1 MLNSKKDDFLSYLK
15 GKNLLIA
22 THDSADLDG
31 FVSALVLKFFFDNI
45 FTNQN
50 IFLTFPKLSKYTK
63 NFVLK
68 FLHKF
73 PDFNFPSKNDEDFSN
88 IDVIVIVDSN
98 NLEQIK
104 LSSTLKIDIPF
115 IFVDHHLDL
124 EKNYGGNITSLN
136 LIFENYSSTAE
147 IILELIDNY
156 NFDLPIPY
164 KYLLISA
171 ILTDSGFLKY
181 GNTETIKHLLNL
193 LQDEIDF
200 QDVLLLLE
208 SETDISK
215 KIAGIKGLQR
225 VKLIRVDSWLIGI
238 SHVSSFSASVASILI
253 KVGFDVGI
261 VYTKEKS
268 KYRIS
273 ARAKKNVCLR
283 TGLHLGKILNGINNG
298 NANSG
303 GGHDGAATL
312 NGENDLERSL
322 SEIIDNIKR
331 TLINYKPL

>member
-1 MLNSKKDDFLSYLK
+1 MLNSKKEVFLNFLQ
-15 GKNLLIA
+15 GKNLLIT

-31 FVSALVLKFFFDNI
+31 FVSVIVLKFFFEN
-45 FTNQN
+45 FFSNQN
-50 IFLTFPKLSKYTK
+50 IYLTFSKLSKYTQ
-63 NFVLK
+63 NFVVK
-68 FLHKF
+68 FLQKF
-73 PDFNFPSKNDEDFSN
+73 PDFNFPSKNDENFSD
-88 IDVIVIVDSN
+88 IDIIVIVDTN
-98 NLEQIK
+98 NIEQIK
-104 LSSTLKIDIPF
+104 LSSALNLEVPF

-124 EKNYGGNITSLN
+124 KKNYGRNITSLN

-156 NFDLPIPY
+156 DFNLPIPY

-181 GNTETIKHLLNL
+181 GNTETIKHLLNI
-193 LQDEIDF
+193 LQNGIDF
-200 QDVLLLLE
+200 QDVLPLLE
-208 SETDISK
+208 NETDISK
-215 KIAGIKGLQR
+215 KIANIKGLQR
-225 VKLIRVDSWLIGI
+225 AKLIRADSWLIGI
-238 SHVSSFSASVASILI
+238 SHVSSFSASVASTLI

-273 ARAKKNVCLR
+273 ARAKKNVCLK
-283 TGLHLGKILNGINNG
+283 TGLHLGKVFNGISNVD
-298 NANSG
+298 G

-312 NGENDLERSL
+312 NGENDLERTL
-322 SEIIDNIKR
+322 NEIIDSIKR

>member
-1 MLNSKKDDFLSYLK
+1 MLNSKKDDFLNYLK

-31 FVSALVLKFFFDNI
+31 FVSALVLKFFFENV

-50 IFLTFPKLSKYTK
+50 IFLTFSKLSKYTK

-73 PDFNFPSKNDEDFSN
+73 PDFNFPSKNDENFSD

-104 LSSTLKIDIPF
+104 LPSKLNLDIPF

-124 EKNYGGNITSLN
+124 EKNYRSNLTSLN

-181 GNTETIKHLLNL
+181 GNTETIKHLLNI
-193 LQDEIDF
+193 LQDEIEF

-208 SETDISK
+208 NETDISK
-215 KIAGIKGLQR
+215 KIASIKGLQR
-225 VKLIRVDSWLIGI
+225 AKLIRVDSWLIGI
-238 SHVSSFSASVASILI
+238 SHVSSFSASVASTLI

-273 ARAKKNVCLR
+273 ARAKKNVCLK
-283 TGLHLGKILNGINNG
+283 TGLHLGKILNGISNVD
-298 NANSG
+298 G

>member
-1 MLNSKKDDFLSYLK
+1 MLNSKKEDFLNYLK

-22 THDSADLDG
+22 THDSTDLDG
-31 FVSALVLKFFFDNI
+31 FVSALALKFFFENF

-50 IFLTFPKLSKYTK
+50 IFLTFSKLSKYTK
-63 NFVLK
+63 NFVVK
-68 FLHKF
+68 FLQKF
-73 PDFNFPSKNDEDFSN
+73 PDFNFPSKNDENFSN

-104 LSSTLKIDIPF
+104 LSNMLNLDVPF

-124 EKNYGGNITSLN
+124 KKNYGGNIASLN

-147 IILELIDNY
+147 IILELINNY
-156 NFDLPIPY
+156 NFDIPIPY

-181 GNTETIKHLLNL
+181 GNTETIKHLFNILK
-193 LQDEIDF
+193 DEIEF

-208 SETDISK
+208 NETDISK
-215 KIAGIKGLQR
+215 KIASIKGLQR
-225 VKLIRVDSWLIGI
+225 AKLIRVDSWLIGI
-238 SHVSSFSASVASILI
+238 SHVSSFSASVASTLI
-253 KVGFDVGI
+253 KVGYDVGI

-273 ARAKKNVCLR
+273 ARAKKNVCLK
-283 TGLHLGKILNGINNG
+283 TGLHLGNILNGISNVD
-298 NANSG
+298 G

-312 NGENDLERSL
+312 NGENDLERNL
-322 SEIIDNIKR
+322 NEIIDTIKR
-331 TLINYKPL
+331 TLINYQPL

>member
-1 MLNSKKDDFLSYLK
+1 MLNSKKDDFLNYLK

-22 THDSADLDG
+22 THDLADLDG
-31 FVSALVLKFFFDNI
+31 FVSALVLKFFFKNV

-50 IFLTFPKLSKYTK
+50 IFLTFSKLSKYTK

-73 PDFNFPSKNDEDFSN
+73 PDFNFPSKNNEDFSN

-104 LSSTLKIDIPF
+104 LPSKLNLDVPF

-124 EKNYGGNITSLN
+124 EKNYEGNITSLN

-147 IILELIDNY
+147 IILELINDY
-156 NFDLPIPY
+156 DFDLPIPY

-181 GNTETIKHLLNL
+181 GNTETIKHLLNI
-193 LQDEIDF
+193 LQNEIDF
-200 QDVLLLLE
+200 QDVLPLLE
-208 SETDISK
+208 NETDISK
-215 KIAGIKGLQR
+215 KIASIKGLQR
-225 VKLIRVDSWLIGI
+225 AKLIRVDNWLIGI
-238 SHVSSFSASVASILI
+238 SHVSSFSASVASTLI

-273 ARAKKNVCLR
+273 TRAKKNVCLK
-283 TGLHLGKILNGINNG
+283 TGLHLGKILNGISNVD
-298 NANSG
+298 G

-312 NGENDLERSL
+312 NGENDFERNL
-322 SEIIDNIKR
+322 NEVIDNIKR
-331 TLINYKPL
+331 TLINYQPL

>member
-1 MLNSKKDDFLSYLK
+1 MLNSKKDDFLNYLK

-31 FVSALVLKFFFDNI
+31 FVSVLVLKFFFENF

-50 IFLTFPKLSKYTK
+50 IFLTFSKLSKYTK
-63 NFVLK
+63 NFVVK
-68 FLHKF
+68 FLQKF
-73 PDFNFPSKNDEDFSN
+73 PDFDFPSNNEENFSN

-104 LSSTLKIDIPF
+104 LSSTLNLDVPF

-124 EKNYGGNITSLN
+124 KKNYVGNITSLN

-147 IILELIDNY
+147 IILELIDSY

-181 GNTETIKHLLNL
+181 GNTETIKHLLNI
-193 LQDEIDF
+193 LQDEIEF

-208 SETDISK
+208 NETDISK
-215 KIAGIKGLQR
+215 KIASIKGLQR

-238 SHVSSFSASVASILI
+238 SHVSSFSASVASTLI

-261 VYTKEKS
+261 VYTKEKE

-273 ARAKKNVCLR
+273 ARAKKNVCLK
-283 TGLHLGKILNGINNG
+283 TGLHLGKILNGISNG
-298 NANSG
+298 DSG

>member
-31 FVSALVLKFFFDNI
+31 FVSALVLKFFFENV

-50 IFLTFPKLSKYTK
+50 IFLTFSKLSKYTK

-73 PDFNFPSKNDEDFSN
+73 PDFIFPYKNDEDFSN
-88 IDVIVIVDSN
+88 IDVIVIVDTN

-104 LSSTLKIDIPF
+104 LSSALNLDVPF

-136 LIFENYSSTAE
+136 LIFENFSSTAE

-156 NFDLPIPY
+156 DFDLPIPY

-181 GNTETIKHLLNL
+181 GNTETIKHLLNI

-200 QDVLLLLE
+200 QDVLPLLE
-208 SETDISK
+208 NETDISK
-215 KIAGIKGLQR
+215 KIANIKGLQR
-225 VKLIRVDSWLIGI
+225 AKLIRVDSWLIGI
-238 SHVSSFSASVASILI
+238 SHVSSFSASVASTLI

-273 ARAKKNVCLR
+273 ARAKKNVCLK
-283 TGLHLGKILNGINNG
+283 TGLHLGKILNGINNVD
-298 NANSG
+298 G

-312 NGENDLERSL
+312 NGENDLERNL
-322 SEIIDNIKR
+322 NEIIDNIKR
-331 TLINYKPL
+331 TLINY

>member
-1 MLNSKKDDFLSYLK
+1 MLNSKKDDFLNYLK

-31 FVSALVLKFFFDNI
+31 FVSALVLKFFFESF

-50 IFLTFPKLSKYTK
+50 IFLTFSKLSKYTK
-63 NFVLK
+63 NFMVK
-68 FLHKF
+68 FLQKF
-73 PDFNFPSKNDEDFSN
+73 PDFNFPSNNDENFSN

-104 LSSTLKIDIPF
+104 LSSMLNLDVPF

-124 EKNYGGNITSLN
+124 KKNYGGNITALN

-147 IILELIDNY
+147 IILELLDNY

-181 GNTETIKHLLNL
+181 GNTETIKHLLKI
-193 LQDEIDF
+193 LQDEIEF

-208 SETDISK
+208 NETDISK
-215 KIAGIKGLQR
+215 KIASIKGLQR
-225 VKLIRVDSWLIGI
+225 VKLIRVDGWLIGI
-238 SHVSSFSASVASILI
+238 SHVSSFSASVASTLI
-253 KVGFDVGI
+253 KVGFDVGV

-273 ARAKKNVCLR
+273 ARAKKNVCLK
-283 TGLHLGKILNGINNG
+283 TGLHLGKILNRISNG
-298 NANSG
+298 DG

-322 SEIIDNIKR
+322 SELIDNIKR

>member
-1 MLNSKKDDFLSYLK
+1 MLNSKKDDFLNYLK

-22 THDSADLDG
+22 THDLADLDG
-31 FVSALVLKFFFDNI
+31 FVSALVLKFFFENF

-50 IFLTFPKLSKYTK
+50 IFLTFSKLSKYTK
-63 NFVLK
+63 NFVVK

-88 IDVIVIVDSN
+88 IEVVVIVDSN

-104 LSSTLKIDIPF
+104 LSSTLNLDIPF

-124 EKNYGGNITSLN
+124 EKNYEGNITSLN

-147 IILELIDNY
+147 IILELIDDY
-156 NFDLPIPY
+156 DFDLPIPY

-181 GNTETIKHLLNL
+181 GNTETIKHLLNI
-193 LQDEIDF
+193 LQDEINF
-200 QDVLLLLE
+200 QDVLPLLE
-208 SETDISK
+208 NETDISK
-215 KIAGIKGLQR
+215 KIASIKGLQR
-225 VKLIRVDSWLIGI
+225 AKLIRVDSWLIGI
-238 SHVSSFSASVASILI
+238 SHVSSFGASVASTLI

-273 ARAKKNVCLR
+273 ARAKKNVCLK
-283 TGLHLGKILNGINNG
+283 TGLHLGKILNGISNVD
-298 NANSG
+298 G

-312 NGENDLERSL
+312 NGENDLERNL
-322 SEIIDNIKR
+322 KEIVDNIKR
-331 TLINYKPL
+331 TLINYQPL

>member
-1 MLNSKKDDFLSYLK
+1 MLNSKKDEFLNYLK

-31 FVSALVLKFFFDNI
+31 FVSVLVLKFFFENF

-50 IFLTFPKLSKYTK
+50 IFLTFSKLSKYTK
-63 NFVLK
+63 NFVVK
-68 FLHKF
+68 FLQKF
-73 PDFNFPSKNDEDFSN
+73 PDFNFPSNNDENFSN
-88 IDVIVIVDSN
+88 IDVIIIVDSN
-98 NLEQIK
+98 NLEQI
-104 LSSTLKIDIPF
+104 
-115 IFVDHHLDL
+115 
-124 EKNYGGNITSLN
+124 
-136 LIFENYSSTAE
+136 ENYSSTAE

-181 GNTETIKHLLNL
+181 GNTETIKHLLNI
-193 LQDEIDF
+193 LQDEIEF

-208 SETDISK
+208 NETDISK
-215 KIAGIKGLQR
+215 KIANIKGLQR

-238 SHVSSFSASVASILI
+238 SHVSSFSASVASTLI

-261 VYTKEKS
+261 VYTKKKS

-273 ARAKKNVCLR
+273 ARAKKNICLK
-283 TGLHLGKILNGINNG
+283 TELHLGKILNGISNG
-298 NANSG
+298 DG

>member
-1 MLNSKKDDFLSYLK
+1 MLNSKKDDFLNYLK

-31 FVSALVLKFFFDNI
+31 FVSVLVLKFFFENF

-50 IFLTFPKLSKYTK
+50 IFLTFSKLSKYTK
-63 NFVLK
+63 NFVVK
-68 FLHKF
+68 FLQKF
-73 PDFNFPSKNDEDFSN
+73 PDFDFPSNNEENFSN

-104 LSSTLKIDIPF
+104 LSSTLNLDVPF

-124 EKNYGGNITSLN
+124 KKNYVGNITSLN

-193 LQDEIDF
+193 LQDEIEF

-208 SETDISK
+208 NETAISK

-238 SHVSSFSASVASILI
+238 SHVSSFSASVASTLI

-283 TGLHLGKILNGINNG
+283 TGLHLGKILNGISNVD
-298 NANSG
+298 G

>member
-1 MLNSKKDDFLSYLK
+1 MLNSKKDDFLNYLK

-31 FVSALVLKFFFDNI
+31 FVSVLVLKFFFENF

-50 IFLTFPKLSKYTK
+50 IFLTFSKLSKYTK
-63 NFVLK
+63 NFVVK
-68 FLHKF
+68 FLQKF
-73 PDFNFPSKNDEDFSN
+73 PDFDFPSNNEENFSN

-104 LSSTLKIDIPF
+104 LSSTLNLDVPF

-124 EKNYGGNITSLN
+124 KKNYVGNITSLN

-181 GNTETIKHLLNL
+181 GNTETIKHLLNI
-193 LQDEIDF
+193 LQDEIEF

-208 SETDISK
+208 NETDISK
-215 KIAGIKGLQR
+215 KIASIKGLQR

-238 SHVSSFSASVASILI
+238 SHVSSFSASVASTLI

-273 ARAKKNVCLR
+273 ARAKKNICLK
-283 TGLHLGKILNGINNG
+283 TGLHLGKILNGISNG
-298 NANSG
+298 DSG

>member
-1 MLNSKKDDFLSYLK
+1 MLNSKKDEFLNYLK

-31 FVSALVLKFFFDNI
+31 FVSVLVLKFFFENF

-50 IFLTFPKLSKYTK
+50 IFLTFSKLSKYTK
-63 NFVLK
+63 NFVVK
-68 FLHKF
+68 FLQKF
-73 PDFNFPSKNDEDFSN
+73 PDFNFPSNNDENFSN
-88 IDVIVIVDSN
+88 IDVIIIVDSN

-104 LSSTLKIDIPF
+104 LSSTLNLDVPF

-124 EKNYGGNITSLN
+124 KKNYGGNITSLN

-181 GNTETIKHLLNL
+181 GNTETIKHLLNI
-193 LQDEIDF
+193 LQDEIEF

-208 SETDISK
+208 NETDISK
-215 KIAGIKGLQR
+215 KIANIKGLQR

-238 SHVSSFSASVASILI
+238 SHVSSFSASVASTLI

-261 VYTKEKS
+261 VYTKKKS

-273 ARAKKNVCLR
+273 ARAKKNICLK
-283 TGLHLGKILNGINNG
+283 TELHLGKILNGISNG
-298 NANSG
+298 DG

>member
-1 MLNSKKDDFLSYLK
+1 MLNSKKDDFLNYLK

-31 FVSALVLKFFFDNI
+31 FVSVLVLKFFFENF

-50 IFLTFPKLSKYTK
+50 IFLTFSKLSKYTK
-63 NFVLK
+63 NFVVK
-68 FLHKF
+68 FLQKF
-73 PDFNFPSKNDEDFSN
+73 PDFDFPSNNEENFSN

-104 LSSTLKIDIPF
+104 LSSTLNLDVPF

-124 EKNYGGNITSLN
+124 KKNYVGNITSLN

-181 GNTETIKHLLNL
+181 GNTETIKHLLNI
-193 LQDEIDF
+193 LQDEIEF

-208 SETDISK
+208 NETDISK
-215 KIAGIKGLQR
+215 KIASIKGLQR

-238 SHVSSFSASVASILI
+238 SHVSSFSASVASTLI

-261 VYTKEKS
+261 VYTKEKE

-273 ARAKKNVCLR
+273 ARAKKNVCLK
-283 TGLHLGKILNGINNG
+283 TGLHLGKILNGISNG
-298 NANSG
+298 DSG